1 MTSGRARSR
10 TYFRTAEYS
19 RYIPDDPS
27 GPERTG
33 VPDRGVLVGTPSVDS
48 HSGPRIVP
56 TLREAMSSTLPFAK
70 TDWGDSDKTTCIT
83 FGLQSSYS
91 GENGL

>member
-1 MTSGRARSR
+1 MTAGHARSR
-10 TYFRTAEYS
+10 IYLRTAEYA
-19 RYIPDDPS
+19 RYIPDDLS
-27 GPERTG
+27 AQN
-33 VPDRGVLVGTPSVDS
+33 VPGSQIEVCWSAPRQLTHTLV
-48 HSGPRIVP
+48 PRIVP